1 MVRLV
6 VALLTAVT
14 LLVGCGVQAPV
25 VIPPRQRCVA
35 QVGGTTAELDL
46 EQARNA
52 AIIAGVAIQR
62 GLAPRAASIA
72 LATAFQ
78 ESDIRNL
85 DYGDRDSIGLFQQRP
100 SQGWGTVAQI
110 MDPHYA
116 TGKFYDGLVKVKGW
130 ETGDINDVAQ
140 AVQRSGVPDGYRKH
154 VDRARILASALTGET
169 PAAFT
174 CLVREPP
181 AGDLATL
188 EAMLTR
194 TYGTAAPLTPV
205 PGTPA
210 GADIATRSTAV
221 GWSVAAFAQAWSS
234 GAGVR
239 TVSHAGQ
246 SWTVSGSSLAAWA
259 TPATPTPGVEPAV
272 VTVRLG

>member
-100 SQGWGTVAQI
+100 SQGWGGDAGMARAVNGWGERGKVSAANRG
-110 MDPHYA
+110 PH
-116 TGKFYDGLVKVKGW
+116 
-130 ETGDINDVAQ
+130 
-140 AVQRSGVPDGYRKH
+140 S
-154 VDRARILASALTGET
+154 
-169 PAAFT
+169 
-174 CLVREPP
+174 
-181 AGDLATL
+181 
-188 EAMLTR
+188 
-194 TYGTAAPLTPV
+194 
-205 PGTPA
+205 
-210 GADIATRSTAV
+210 
-221 GWSVAAFAQAWSS
+221 
-234 GAGVR
+234 
-239 TVSHAGQ
+239 
-246 SWTVSGSSLAAWA
+246 
-259 TPATPTPGVEPAV
+259 
-272 VTVRLG
+272 

>member
-110 MDPHYA
+110 MVIDII
-116 TGKFYDGLVKVKGW
+116 FSLDW

-210 GADIATRSTAV
+210 GAEIATRSTAV